1 VICLANHAG
10 VETTCLNLTLYFV
23 VRGGF
28 DRLRLNHRKL
38 IERRGRMYSFEPTE
52 EQQMLVEA
60 IGKYAIND
68 LRAAGRGAE
77 ESGELPKK
85 LVDKGWEIGLLQAS
99 IPERYGGFGERS
111 AVTGV
116 LAVEEMAFGDLAGT
130 LAVLAPSLF
139 ATPILLA
146 GSEEQRQTYLP
157 KIVAGE
163 WSPYTA
169 ALIEYALDFD
179 ATALRS
185 MATASGN
192 RFILNGEKAFV
203 PFAKDAEAILVYADL
218 NGKTQGFIIPKDT
231 AGLTIHDER
240 EKLMSLNALPLYRV
254 RLDSVK
260 VPATNRLGGAAGHD
274 FEPILASMRLA
285 TAAAAVG
292 VANAAFQYSMN
303 YAKEREVF
311 GVKVAQKQAIA
322 FMLAEMRTE
331 IEAIRLLTW
340 EAAWKLDQG
349 KEDAYTEAYLAATGA
364 ADMAIV
370 VTDRAVQTLG
380 GHGYIREHPVE
391 MWMRN
396 GRGFATFTGLA
407 IV

>member
-1 VICLANHAG
+1 
-10 VETTCLNLTLYFV
+10 
-23 VRGGF
+23 
-28 DRLRLNHRKL
+28 
-38 IERRGRMYSFEPTE
+38 MYSFEPTE